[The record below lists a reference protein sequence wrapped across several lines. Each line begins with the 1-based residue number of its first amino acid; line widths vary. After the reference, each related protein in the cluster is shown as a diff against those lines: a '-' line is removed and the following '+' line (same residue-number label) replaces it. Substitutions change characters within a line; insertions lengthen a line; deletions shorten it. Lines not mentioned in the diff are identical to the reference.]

1 MTSVRNFS
9 SEAGFWSFII
19 GFIFIQIGFVVREV
33 GAVRLGDTKR
43 ILLRHVFNLILS
55 GVVYCL
61 IGYAFAFSDG
71 GTADKFIGMKLD
83 FSDEILAYKYI
94 LLQCIFAS
102 MTASIVSGAVAERCK
117 FIAHFVYTVFITGL
131 IHPVVR
137 HWTLYNRGWLYNG
150 DEYSTLDYARIG
162 FHDDVGSGAVHVIG
176 GIAALMG
183 AMMIGPRTGRFDPT
197 LKKDFTESC
206 YSTRIA
212 FLGGLVMAI
221 GLLTI
226 ISESPLLFVINYQ
239 GDLDADSTIYVFT
252 SGSFAGFCLLLL
264 INCDNRYFGTGRSA
278 LNAINGGLTG
288 MIAVSTGYDNYSTH
302 VAIAVGVIS
311 IIVYTA
317 YSLLLTRLGIDD
329 PLDVVAVHFGG
340 GSLGLIAVAFFH
352 EKYGIFYAWNLQ
364 SAYILGWQCIGLM
377 AIIVWTAVISGLMFG
392 VLRLFGILRVCDEAQ
407 EKVAEFAKPAHKIK
421 EITKENQ
428 KTVVF
433 TVEASLENTCQKD
446 MYLANASV
454 GDLQL

>member
-9 SEAGFWSFII
+9 SDAGFWSFII

-137 HWTLYNRGWLYNG
+137 HWTLYNRGWLYIG
-150 DEYSTLDYARIG
+150 DKYLTLDYARIG

-197 LKKDFTESC
+197 LKKDFTERC
-206 YSTRIA
+206 YSAR
-212 FLGGLVMAI
+212 
-221 GLLTI
+221 
-226 ISESPLLFVINYQ
+226 
-239 GDLDADSTIYVFT
+239 
-252 SGSFAGFCLLLL
+252 
-264 INCDNRYFGTGRSA
+264 
-278 LNAINGGLTG
+278 
-288 MIAVSTGYDNYSTH
+288 IAVSTGYDNYETH

-317 YSLLLTRLGIDD
+317 YSLLLARLGIDD

-352 EKYGIFYAWNLQ
+352 ETYGIFYAWNLQ
-364 SAYILGWQCIGLM
+364 SAYILGWQCVGLM

-433 TVEASLENTCQKD
+433 TVEASPENTCQKD

-454 GDLQL
+454 GDFQL